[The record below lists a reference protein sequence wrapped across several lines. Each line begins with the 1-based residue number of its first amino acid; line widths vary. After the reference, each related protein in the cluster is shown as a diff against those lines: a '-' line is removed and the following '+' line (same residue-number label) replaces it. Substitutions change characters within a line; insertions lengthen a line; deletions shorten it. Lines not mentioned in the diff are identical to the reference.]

1 MKTKWQALS
10 IGQRVLLLLQA
21 FLMVLFLTLYASV
34 GRQQVIS
41 YQDALFRRQV
51 QGNTTVYTGKLNGER
66 AVWTVS
72 PGPVVE
78 FQWGD
83 SLFGPYTI
91 TADSTALPAEQDL
104 PEYFPSYPS
113 LTGVEVRQGDR
124 VLFRGGLSFSSSTGF
139 WLISEDGED
148 VDSFG
153 ITIVSGDLSKT
164 APSVRNIL
172 RVALAPAPTQRG
184 SWGFFLLG
192 VLCCVACTASLWFAD
207 ELFRW
212 NLSFEIKDAQR
223 AEPTE
228 WALFCRWVS
237 WVALTIVALVVFLI
251 GLNQT

>member
-1 MKTKWQALS
+1 MKSKWQALS
-10 IGQRVLLLLQA
+10 MGQRVLLLLQA
-21 FLMVLFLTLYASV
+21 FLIVLFGVLYVTV

-51 QGNTTVYTGKLNGER
+51 QGDTTVYTGKLNGER

-72 PGPVVE
+72 PGPVVK
-78 FQWGD
+78 FQWGATG
-83 SLFGPYTI
+83 FGPYTI

-104 PEYFPSYPS
+104 PEYFPSYA
-113 LTGVEVRQGDR
+113 LTGVEVREGDQ
-124 VLFRGGLSFSSSTGF
+124 VLFRGGFSFSASTGF
-139 WLISEDGED
+139 WLISEDGE

-153 ITIVSGDLSKT
+153 ITIVSGDQSKT
-164 APSVRNIL
+164 EPSVRNIL
-172 RVALAPAPTQRG
+172 RVALAPEPTQRG

-192 VLCCVACTASLWFAD
+192 VLCCVLCAASLLFAD

-212 NLSFEIKDAQR
+212 NLSFEIKDAHR

-237 WVALTIVALVVFLI
+237 WVALTIVALAVFLI
-251 GLNQT
+251 GLNQV